1 MYNPDKHHRHSI
13 RLKGYDYSQSGIYF
27 VTMCVQDKVCL
38 LGKIVDGRM
47 QANTY
52 GEIVKENW
60 RWLAEQYPYVI
71 LDEWIV
77 MPNHFHG
84 ILCITNS
91 DRGVGPR
98 IATNRGSSRTA
109 PIAKR
114 KPLGRLIGAFK
125 TVSTKYI
132 NELRNTPGVRFWQRN
147 YYEHIVRNERE
158 LNNIRQYIVN
168 NPLHWEFDT
177 EHLNDKALEAKRA
190 YWKQFFADLNRKT
203 P

>member
-1 MYNPDKHHRHSI
+1 MYNPEKHHRRSI
-13 RLKGYDYSQSGIYF
+13 RLKGYDYSQAGTYF
-27 VTMCVQDKVCL
+27 VTICVQDKVCL
-38 LGKIVDGRM
+38 LGKIVDGKM
-47 QANTY
+47 QVNTY
-52 GEIVKENW
+52 GEIVKKNW
-60 RWLAEQYPYVI
+60 KWLAEQYPYVI

-84 ILCITNS
+84 ILFI
-91 DRGVGPR
+91 DR
-98 IATNRGSSRTA
+98 RGGSRTA
-109 PIAKR
+109 QQEDSSQRSQEGAKR

-125 TVSTKYI
+125 TVSTKQI

-158 LNNIRQYIVN
+158 LNNIRQYIIN

-177 EHLNDKALEAKRA
+177 EHLNDKALEEKRK
-190 YWKQFFADLNRKT
+190 YWKQFFANLDRKT